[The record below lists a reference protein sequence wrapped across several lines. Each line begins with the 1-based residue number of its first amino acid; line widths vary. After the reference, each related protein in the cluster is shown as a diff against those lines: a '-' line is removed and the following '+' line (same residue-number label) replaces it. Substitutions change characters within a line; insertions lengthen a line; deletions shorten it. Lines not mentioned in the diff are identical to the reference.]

1 MSAHSFLTFFPVPTS
16 DYFTIEMYV
25 GHDDIDKWSEYRLAG
40 FVDSCAADF
49 LSRLELIGMASEL
62 DLNTE
67 GCSFWWKDIK
77 SQSVGLTEI
86 KNDPMQRANGSSQ
99 DDSRV
104 TSVYVKVARGDD
116 GSGLGV
122 DKVHKV
128 GEDVVVLE
136 GTLIGESIKGK
147 ERNNPDLGGRQ
158 DGQTTTSTSQ
168 GAANNQDPINTIDPN
183 VLEEHF
189 NEVDRLIRMN
199 ENEGLRTDENV
210 SLDLPSHID
219 KKHENEGL
227 RTAEKVSS
235 DLLSQIVDIPG
246 QALPG
251 SSTAGV
257 GRAERSQKMPV
268 IGGVMRRK
276 MLSDITNT
284 AMVAEAAG
292 DGRNDAVDN
301 SALLKLLCEKNKI
314 IEMGGMEVENLR
326 AALKKVH
333 QQNWQLAQA
342 NSRMLAELNQGK
354 DRLKVMQHELRC
366 TLALLRV
373 KTSEVEEQKKVP
385 KHGCEKTITEEQKKV
400 AKHVS
405 EKTISEE
412 QKKVA
417 NYVSEKTFS
426 EPRKEDSFDLDA
438 VPDTN
443 HPASSKNVCN
453 TNRKRSLRTKCCPSF
468 PFKSKIFS
476 GD

>member
-1 MSAHSFLTFFPVPTS
+1 M
-16 DYFTIEMYV
+16 EN
-25 GHDDIDKWSEYRLAG
+25 DI
-40 FVDSCAADF
+40 V
-49 LSRLELIGMASEL
+49 
-62 DLNTE
+62 
-67 GCSFWWKDIK
+67 
-77 SQSVGLTEI
+77 
-86 KNDPMQRANGSSQ
+86 
-99 DDSRV
+99 
-104 TSVYVKVARGDD
+104 
-116 GSGLGV
+116 
-122 DKVHKV
+122 
-128 GEDVVVLE
+128 
-136 GTLIGESIKGK
+136 
-147 ERNNPDLGGRQ
+147 
-158 DGQTTTSTSQ
+158 
-168 GAANNQDPINTIDPN
+168 GAAKT
-183 VLEEHF
+183 
-189 NEVDRLIRMN
+189 
-199 ENEGLRTDENV
+199 
-210 SLDLPSHID
+210 LPFC
-219 KKHENEGL
+219 
-227 RTAEKVSS
+227 
-235 DLLSQIVDIPG
+235 
-246 QALPG
+246 
-251 SSTAGV
+251 V

-292 DGRNDAVDN
+292 DGGNDAVDN

-314 IEMGGMEVENLR
+314 IEMGGMEVQNLR

-366 TLALLRV
+366 TLALLRA

-426 EPRKEDSFDLDA
+426 EPRKEDSFDLEA
-438 VPDTN
+438 VADTN

-453 TNRKRSLRTKCCPSF
+453 TNRKRSLRTKSLGSSTTTHEVNVKEKDEKRRRSLRIRSQVCKPTEDLFEIEDAKF
-468 PFKSKIFS
+468 PICLSREPLPETSSSPVEVSVKNEVYNEQNQVSRRSLS
-476 GD
+476 GRPVRRATEKVCSYKEKPLNVKMRRSE